1 VLTELAAQSA
11 SMMFFGLVT
20 VSDLTASS
28 PFVASSV
35 DVSTS
40 AASLS
45 SPAAVSTGANRLMP
59 VLPWDLPHRVVPRV
73 KKGKL
78 DEMAALTGGEV
89 YVVQS
94 DLSLLQDAIKTS
106 IVRWAGSRQF
116 TRRLVLPDWP
126 MEQIGPVF
134 PTRPVVPIDPGPGG
148 IVPRLK

>member
-1 VLTELAAQSA
+1 
-11 SMMFFGLVT
+11 MMFFGLVT

-28 PFVASSV
+28 PLVASSV

-40 AASLS
+40 DASLS
-45 SPAAVSTGANRLMP
+45 SPAAVSAADRLVP
-59 VLPWDLPHRVVPRV
+59 VLPSDRPTRVVPRV
-73 KKGKL
+73 KVGKL

-89 YVVQS
+89 YVVQN

-126 MEQIGPVF
+126 IDPIGPLV
-134 PTRPVVPIDPGPGG
+134 PTKPARPIVPIDPGHGSLT
-148 IVPRLK
+148 PRVK